1 MDDIQINEVWNNSP
15 YSMAEDQVNDS
26 LRSLLFRIDMFE
38 FEKQDRRKIHK
49 QIRLIYSIAGAI
61 MLPLLIFSILFFSQ
75 RQSDAVVVNST
86 EYIAPVGES
95 KKITLADG
103 TNVSLN
109 SGSILIAPERF
120 DSHVRSVFLIGEAYF
135 NVTHDK
141 TKPFI
146 VKTSLMNIR
155 ALGTEFSVMSYPQ
168 DNYVKAT
175 LVEGSVK
182 LEVTDSLKKNI
193 ASVILYPNQ
202 QSTYEPFMNKIDV
215 TNVNVLAYTSWKEGK
230 LIFEKTPFDEVIHR
244 LEIQSG
250 TKINY
255 DKRLQKYLIS
265 AKFIKNESLEEM
277 LRLITEITYSHYR
290 KINRNE
296 FFIRT

>member
-193 ASVILYPNQ
+193 APVILFPNQ